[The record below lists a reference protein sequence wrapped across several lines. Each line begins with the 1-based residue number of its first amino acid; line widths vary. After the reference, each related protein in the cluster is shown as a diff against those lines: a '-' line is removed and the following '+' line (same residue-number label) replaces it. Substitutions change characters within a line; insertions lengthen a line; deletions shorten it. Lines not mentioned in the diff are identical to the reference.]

1 MCYHIKDELKQLEE
15 LKEENARLKKQLQN
29 PKRQLIPECELV
41 WIRFLLTVMAVL
53 FLLLF
58 LLVAL

>member
-1 MCYHIKDELKQLEE
+1 MRYRIKDELKQLE
-15 LKEENARLKKQLQN
+15 EENARLKKQLQN
-29 PKRQLIPECELV
+29 NKPQLSPECELV
-41 WIRFLLTVMAVL
+41 WIRFLLMVMAVL